1 MVMSNL
7 VLSPA
12 IDRRQQSSEDP
23 VEQTPVWH
31 NPDRTLVEI
40 ILPVLNEQAALECS
54 VATLIGYLGHSFP
67 YRWRVTI
74 VDNGSEDGTWEIAQ
88 RLMRTHDNVDA
99 LRLAQRGRGRA
110 LRAAWLRSDA
120 DIVAYMDIDLST
132 GLESFLPL
140 VAPLIA
146 GQNCIAT
153 GSRLLPGAKV
163 TRGAKREITSRGYNL
178 LIHLLTPHHFSDA
191 QCGFK
196 AIRSETAR
204 EIVPL
209 IEDNHWFFDTELL
222 LRAEE
227 RNYRIH
233 EVPVRWIEDTDSR
246 VHVARTAW
254 LDVKG
259 LMRVRAERW
268 QRWLGE
274 RAANRKLVYIKD

>member
-1 MVMSNL
+1 
-7 VLSPA
+7 
-12 IDRRQQSSEDP
+12 
-23 VEQTPVWH
+23 VEQTPVPR

-54 VATLIGYLGHSFP
+54 VATLIGYMGHSFP

-140 VAPLIA
+140 VTPLIT
-146 GQNCIAT
+146 GQCQIAT
-153 GSRLLPGAKV
+153 GSRLLPGATV
-163 TRGAKREITSRGYNL
+163 TRGAKREIVSRSYNL
-178 LIHLLTPHHFSDA
+178 LIHLLVPHRFSDA

-196 AIRSETAR
+196 AIRGATAR
-204 EIVPL
+204 ELVPL
-209 IEDNHWFFDTELL
+209 VEDNHWFFDTELL
-222 LRAEE
+222 LHAEE
-227 RNYRIH
+227 RDYRIH

-259 LMRVRAERW
+259 LLRVRSQRW
-268 QRWLGE
+268 QRRLE
-274 RAANRKLVYIKD
+274 LNVRRLTALTTKN